1 MKIVSLLTSAFL
13 VMFLASS
20 SSTILAGNPRTRVA
34 TGSSMTSPKLEVK
47 NVTLLAR
54 EEKSPPPGKAPT
66 SNRDIG
72 LASVF
77 IRLENTQEKDIN
89 LIIKSIQ
96 IQSVADGSVQM
107 ASQSPQ
113 EVRLRPLENSENV
126 FHLTNKTGYSG
137 RGQVKAVIT
146 YQLEDQVAVIESSP
160 VEVKRH

>member
-1 MKIVSLLTSAFL
+1 MKIASLLTSAFL

>member
-1 MKIVSLLTSAFL
+1 MKIVGLLTSAFL
-13 VMFLASS
+13 VMFLASYNT
-20 SSTILAGNPRTRVA
+20 TILAGNPRTRVA
-34 TGSSMTSPKLEVK
+34 TESSMTSPKLEVK

-66 SNRDIG
+66 SNRAIG

-96 IQSVADGSVQM
+96 IQSVADGSVQV

-137 RGQVKAVIT
+137 QGQVKAVIT